1 MGDFGQGGTTAGPGQ
16 GETPTPL
23 DGELPQLPEMPS
35 QWIESQ
41 WDGSPEGVVQMIE
54 SASHGERSQ
63 ATFQQLLLSYADVA
77 ETANQQEDIP
87 LTRRAYIQHYFE
99 TIRH

>member
-1 MGDFGQGGTTAGPGQ
+1 
-16 GETPTPL
+16 
-23 DGELPQLPEMPS
+23 
-35 QWIESQ
+35 
-41 WDGSPEGVVQMIE
+41 MIE